1 MYDQWKGRKNKSI
14 IFVCIVIKKERID
27 KRAKREKE
35 SAREREKERNFVN
48 DQSRRARN
56 TMFYT

>member
-1 MYDQWKGRKNKSI
+1 MYDQWKGQKNKSI
-14 IFVCIVIKKERID
+14 IVVCIVIEKERIE
-27 KRAKREKE
+27 KRTKREKE
-35 SAREREKERNFVN
+35 SVREREKERNFVI